1 MMNKSDKKNLNVIL
15 AAGMSLIFFGFIFL
29 LLIAGTVPDVTSM
42 ILPGLF
48 FVTGLINFYAYLA
61 FKKSAFRLFLALT
74 LSLYGIFSALIEY
87 SVITVPLDKIWP
99 VYVLVASIT
108 LVIAGRCTGK
118 RFAVSYDFSAIVLF
132 VLGIIFLLF
141 SFEII
146 KKPLN
151 ELAFIILPFIL
162 ILSGIFLVILFLQR
176 KSILEILPED
186 ISDELNDDKELD
198 DSE

>member
-1 MMNKSDKKNLNVIL
+1 MEEKKKAL
-15 AAGMSLIFFGFIFL
+15 GR
-29 LLIAGTVPDVTSM
+29 
-42 ILPGLF
+42 GLEQ
-48 FVTGLINFYAYLA
+48 
-61 FKKSAFRLFLALT
+61 LFDT
-74 LSLYGIFSALIEY
+74 E
-87 SVITVPLDKIWP
+87 VLDFD
-99 VYVLVASIT
+99 SIT